1 MRTRHFIVQLRW
13 GYIYMYIFR
22 EFLNF
27 TCVIY
32 SVGGAMSYLSF
43 YILEEMCIFQHLK
56 TYFLLLVCTSCSA
69 FYLSFIVVLLST
81 VNHLPLSFPLWPTS
95 IYVPPIRPSGNP
107 LPLLQGFFLFGSSK
121 VAVAFLFFSA
131 EFFRFSA
138 CSSTSLSVTMDW
150 RYRSCADRWRSFFF

>member
-22 EFLNF
+22 EFSNF

-107 LPLLQGFFLFGSSK
+107 LPLLQGFFLVRLEQSGCCVF
-121 VAVAFLFFSA
+121 VFLRRVLPLLRMFIDQ
-131 EFFRFSA
+131 
-138 CSSTSLSVTMDW
+138 SLG
-150 RYRSCADRWRSFFF
+150 YNGLAISFLCR